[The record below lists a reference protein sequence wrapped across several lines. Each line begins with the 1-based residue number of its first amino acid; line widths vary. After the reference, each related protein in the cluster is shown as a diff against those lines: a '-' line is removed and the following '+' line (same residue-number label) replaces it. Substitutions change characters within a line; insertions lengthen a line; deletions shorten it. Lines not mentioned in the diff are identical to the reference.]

1 MIGKADREEAPMN
14 PSTMTPREVDEQLA
28 ALYMARLTNNQ
39 AQMVALHRI
48 HSAVGSRVYVKGTG
62 WGSKGHYVNQMTDA
76 AAVAEDRRRLAAGEI
91 EPWNIEYAEQ
101 RLAALEAC
109 EREDERITAAQE
121 PLSAEY
127 RSRPWSR
134 YFRVTSSPGHIHSS
148 MDCSTCYPTTEY
160 GWRPDLSGKTE
171 AEAVK
176 ACGPA
181 LCSICFPLVRVEW
194 TQAKLTKTGKVSTAR

>member
-1 MIGKADREEAPMN
+1 MN
-14 PSTMTPREVDEQLA
+14 TSTMTPREVDEQLA
-28 ALYMARLTNNQ
+28 ALYMARLANNQ
-39 AQMVALHRI
+39 AQLVALHRI

-91 EPWNIEYAEQ
+91 EPWNVEYAEQ

-109 EREDERITAAQE
+109 EREDARITAEQQ
-121 PLSAEY
+121 PLHAEY
-127 RSRPWSR
+127 ASRPWSR
-134 YFRVTSSPGHIHSS
+134 FFLVTSSAGHIHSS
-148 MDCSTCYPTTEY
+148 MDCDSCYPTTEY

-171 AEAVK
+171 AEAVE

-181 LCSICFPLVRVEW
+181 LCTFCFRSAPVEW
-194 TQAKLTKTGKVSTAR
+194 TRAKLTKTGKVSTAR